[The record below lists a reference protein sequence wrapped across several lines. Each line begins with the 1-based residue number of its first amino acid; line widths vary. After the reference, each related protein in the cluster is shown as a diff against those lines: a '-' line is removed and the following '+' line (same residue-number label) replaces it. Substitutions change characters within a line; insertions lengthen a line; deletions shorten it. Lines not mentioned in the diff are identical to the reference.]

1 MEKSRRE
8 NINLRFAIVISCFET
23 PLDIISAVFGRCGQM
38 LGVLAMM
45 ARTIAR
51 FYEPTPESPASKTV
65 PATPIPPS
73 CSACSVL
80 AMSVGAYIVMYRAW
94 VTLSSC
100 ALTMP
105 TGSPRPTARP
115 RRHLR

>member
-1 MEKSRRE
+1 MEKSRCE
-8 NINLRFAIVISCFET
+8 NINSRFAIVISCFET
-23 PLDIISAVFGRCGQM
+23 TLDIVSTFFGQRGQM
-38 LGVLAMM
+38 LGVLSMM
-45 ARTIAR
+45 AGTIAR

-80 AMSVGAYIVMYRAW
+80 AMSVGAYILMYRAW

-100 ALTMP
+100 VLTMP

-115 RRHLR
+115 RRRLR

>member
-1 MEKSRRE
+1 M
-8 NINLRFAIVISCFET
+8 
-23 PLDIISAVFGRCGQM
+23 VFGRCGQM
-38 LGVLAMM
+38 LRVLAMM

-80 AMSVGAYIVMYRAW
+80 AMSVGAYILMYRA
-94 VTLSSC
+94 
-100 ALTMP
+100 
-105 TGSPRPTARP
+105 
-115 RRHLR
+115 